1 MIGCRC
7 APHAFWFMLIPL
19 LATVVAV
26 GCATV
31 PSSPQTSTVRAVGSD
46 TMLPLLQ
53 RWAEEFMASHPRV
66 SIYVEGGGTGAGV
79 RALVRGRA
87 EICAA
92 SRPLAPEEVQA
103 LFERHQTLGVRFLCA
118 LDALSV
124 YVHPDNPV
132 TDLSLEQLRAV
143 FSGEVTSWDQLG
155 GPSLPIHVLVRPPT
169 SGTHWFFQ
177 DHVLGGVP
185 YTPNAQVL
193 PTTAAITARIH
204 ADPQAIGYGG
214 LAYAPGLTHCRLEGA
229 APTVAAARDQ
239 SYPLAR
245 YLQLYT
251 VQPPRGTTKELID
264 WILGPEGQR
273 VVEEVGYIPLWRRE
287 EMLHA
292 PFTPAP

>member
-1 MIGCRC
+1 MIGCRRVSY
-7 APHAFWFMLIPL
+7 PFWFVLAPL
-19 LATVVAV
+19 LAALLAAS
-26 GCATV
+26 CASAP
-31 PSSPQTSTVRAVGSD
+31 PSLQTSTVRAVGSD

-53 RWAEEFMASHPRV
+53 RWAEELMASHPRV

-79 RALVRGRA
+79 RALVRGHA

-103 LFERHQTLGVRFLCA
+103 LFGRHQTLGVRFLCA

-132 TDLSLEQLRAV
+132 TDLSLDQLRAI
-143 FSGEVTSWDQLG
+143 FSGEVTSWSELG
-155 GPSLPIHVLVRPPT
+155 GPSSPIHVLIRPPT
-169 SGTHWFFQ
+169 SGTHRFFQ
-177 DHVLGGVP
+177 DHVLGGAA
-185 YTPNAQVL
+185 YTPDAQVL

-204 ADPQAIGYGG
+204 DDPQAIGYGG
-214 LAYAPGLTHCRLEGA
+214 LAYAPGLIHCRLEGV

-251 VQPPRGTTKELID
+251 VQPPRGATKQLID

-273 VVEEVGYIPLWRRE
+273 VVEEVGYIPLWRRGE
-287 EMLHA
+287 TLHA